1 MNTSFNED
9 EFNKLINTVATSWG
23 SFGISAEEAGKAIN
37 NLTAKLN
44 EFNKTASCDTYEI
57 RGGKGNKKMAM
68 LRPRAGVETESSNRK
83 YDLEIFD
90 ENGDSR
96 LKMPFDE
103 DYVYIIPTAQEK
115 PMKVVFEN
123 DKFIWKG
130 EINANIVNNK
140 NTNIPNKRI
149 AKRRNSIIFS
159 NLSFIRQII
168 F

>member
-1 MNTSFNED
+1 MLDNNMQQQPMNTSFNED

-23 SFGISAEEAGKAIN
+23 SFGISAEETGKAIN
-37 NLTAKLN
+37 NLITKLN
-44 EFNKTASCDTYEI
+44 KFNEIASCDTYEM

-68 LRPRAGVETESSNRK
+68 LRPRADVETESSNRK

-115 PMKVVFEN
+115 PMKLVFEN
-123 DKFIWKG
+123 DEFIWKG
-130 EINANIVNNK
+130 EVNPID
-140 NTNIPNKRI
+140 TN
-149 AKRRNSIIFS
+149 
-159 NLSFIRQII
+159 
-168 F
+168 

>member
-1 MNTSFNED
+1 MLDNNMQQQPMNTSFNED

-44 EFNKTASCDTYEI
+44 EFNKIASCDTYEM
-57 RGGKGNKKMAM
+57 RGGKGNKKMAV
-68 LRPRAGVETESSNRK
+68 LRPRADAETESSNRK

-115 PMKVVFEN
+115 PMKLVFEN
-123 DKFIWKG
+123 DEFIWKG
-130 EINANIVNNK
+130 EVNPID
-140 NTNIPNKRI
+140 TN
-149 AKRRNSIIFS
+149 
-159 NLSFIRQII
+159 
-168 F
+168 

>member
-1 MNTSFNED
+1 MLDNNMQQQPMNTSFNED
-9 EFNKLINTVATSWG
+9 EFNKLINEVATSWG

-44 EFNKTASCDTYEI
+44 EFNKIASFDTYEM
-57 RGGKGNKKMAM
+57 RGGKGNKKMAV

-90 ENGDSR
+90 ENGDSK

-115 PMKVVFEN
+115 PMKLVFEN
-123 DKFIWKG
+123 DEFIWKG
-130 EINANIVNNK
+130 EVNPID
-140 NTNIPNKRI
+140 TN
-149 AKRRNSIIFS
+149 
-159 NLSFIRQII
+159 
-168 F
+168 

>member
-1 MNTSFNED
+1 MLDNNMQQQPMNTSFNED

-37 NLTAKLN
+37 NVIAKLN
-44 EFNKTASCDTYEI
+44 EFNKIASCDTYEM
-57 RGGKGNKKMAM
+57 RGGKGNKKMAV

-115 PMKVVFEN
+115 PMKLIFEN
-123 DKFIWKG
+123 DEFIWKG
-130 EINANIVNNK
+130 EVNPID
-140 NTNIPNKRI
+140 TN
-149 AKRRNSIIFS
+149 
-159 NLSFIRQII
+159 
-168 F
+168 

>member
-1 MNTSFNED
+1 MLDNNMQQQPMNTSFNKD
-9 EFNKLINTVATSWG
+9 EFNKLINKVAASWG

-57 RGGKGNKKMAM
+57 RGGKGNKKMAV

-130 EINANIVNNK
+130 EVNPID
-140 NTNIPNKRI
+140 TN
-149 AKRRNSIIFS
+149 
-159 NLSFIRQII
+159 
-168 F
+168 

>member
-1 MNTSFNED
+1 MNTSFNEN
-9 EFNKLINTVATSWG
+9 EFNKLINEVATSWG

-44 EFNKTASCDTYEI
+44 EFNKIASCDTYEM
-57 RGGKGNKKMAM
+57 RGGKGNKKMAV
-68 LRPRAGVETESSNRK
+68 LRPRAGAETESSNRK

-115 PMKVVFEN
+115 PMKLIFEN
-123 DKFIWKG
+123 DEFIWKG
-130 EINANIVNNK
+130 EVNPID
-140 NTNIPNKRI
+140 TN
-149 AKRRNSIIFS
+149 
-159 NLSFIRQII
+159 
-168 F
+168 

>member
-1 MNTSFNED
+1 MLDNNMQQQPMNTSFNEN
-9 EFNKLINTVATSWG
+9 EFNKLINEVATSWG

-57 RGGKGNKKMAM
+57 RGGKGNKKMAV
-68 LRPRAGVETESSNRK
+68 LRPRADVETESSNRK

-115 PMKVVFEN
+115 PMKLIFEN
-123 DKFIWKG
+123 DEFIWKG
-130 EINANIVNNK
+130 EVNPID
-140 NTNIPNKRI
+140 TN
-149 AKRRNSIIFS
+149 
-159 NLSFIRQII
+159 
-168 F
+168 

>member
-9 EFNKLINTVATSWG
+9 EFNKLINEVATSWG

-44 EFNKTASCDTYEI
+44 EFNKIASCDTYEM
-57 RGGKGNKKMAM
+57 RGGKGNKKMAV
-68 LRPRAGVETESSNRK
+68 LRPRAGAETENSNRK

-115 PMKVVFEN
+115 PMKLVFEN
-123 DKFIWKG
+123 DEFIWKG
-130 EINANIVNNK
+130 EVNPID
-140 NTNIPNKRI
+140 TN
-149 AKRRNSIIFS
+149 
-159 NLSFIRQII
+159 
-168 F
+168 

>member
-1 MNTSFNED
+1 MLDNNMQQQPMNTSFNEN
-9 EFNKLINTVATSWG
+9 EFNKLINEVATSWG

-44 EFNKTASCDTYEI
+44 EFNKIASCDTYEM
-57 RGGKGNKKMAM
+57 RGGKGNKKMAV
-68 LRPRAGVETESSNRK
+68 LRPRAGAETESSNRK

-115 PMKVVFEN
+115 PMKLIFEN
-123 DKFIWKG
+123 DEFIWKG
-130 EINANIVNNK
+130 EVNPID
-140 NTNIPNKRI
+140 TN
-149 AKRRNSIIFS
+149 
-159 NLSFIRQII
+159 
-168 F
+168 

>member
-9 EFNKLINTVATSWG
+9 EFYKLVDKLATYWD

-37 NLTAKLN
+37 DLIAKLD
-44 EFNKTASCDTYEI
+44 EFNKIAPCDAYEI
-57 RGGKGNKKMAM
+57 RGGRGNKKMAM
-68 LRPRAGVETESSNRK
+68 LRPRASVETESSNQK

-115 PMKVVFEN
+115 SMKLVFEN
-123 DKFIWKG
+123 DEFIWKG
-130 EINANIVNNK
+130 EVNPLD
-140 NTNIPNKRI
+140 TN
-149 AKRRNSIIFS
+149 
-159 NLSFIRQII
+159 
-168 F
+168 

>member
-1 MNTSFNED
+1 MLDNNMQQQPITTSFNED
-9 EFNKLINTVATSWG
+9 EFNKLINKVATSWS

-44 EFNKTASCDTYEI
+44 EFNKIASFDTYEM
-57 RGGKGNKKMAM
+57 RGGKGNKKMAV
-68 LRPRAGVETESSNRK
+68 LRPRASVETESSNRK

-115 PMKVVFEN
+115 PMKLVFEN
-123 DKFIWKG
+123 DEFIWKG
-130 EINANIVNNK
+130 EVNPID
-140 NTNIPNKRI
+140 TN
-149 AKRRNSIIFS
+149 
-159 NLSFIRQII
+159 
-168 F
+168 

>member
-1 MNTSFNED
+1 MNTLFNED
-9 EFNKLINTVATSWG
+9 EFNKLINEVATSWG

-44 EFNKTASCDTYEI
+44 EFNKIASFDTYEM
-57 RGGKGNKKMAM
+57 RGGKGNKKMAV

-96 LKMPFDE
+96 LKMPFDK

-115 PMKVVFEN
+115 PMKLVFEN
-123 DKFIWKG
+123 DEFIWKG
-130 EINANIVNNK
+130 EVNPID
-140 NTNIPNKRI
+140 TN
-149 AKRRNSIIFS
+149 
-159 NLSFIRQII
+159 
-168 F
+168 

>member
-1 MNTSFNED
+1 MNTSFNKD
-9 EFNKLINTVATSWG
+9 EFNKLINKVAASWG

-115 PMKVVFEN
+115 PMKLIFEN
-123 DKFIWKG
+123 DEFIWKG
-130 EINANIVNNK
+130 EVNPID
-140 NTNIPNKRI
+140 TN
-149 AKRRNSIIFS
+149 
-159 NLSFIRQII
+159 
-168 F
+168 

>member
-1 MNTSFNED
+1 MLDNNMQQQPMNTSFNED

-44 EFNKTASCDTYEI
+44 EFNKIASCDTYEM
-57 RGGKGNKKMAM
+57 RGGKGNKKMAV

-115 PMKVVFEN
+115 PMKLIFEN
-123 DKFIWKG
+123 DEFIWKG
-130 EINANIVNNK
+130 EVNPID
-140 NTNIPNKRI
+140 TN
-149 AKRRNSIIFS
+149 
-159 NLSFIRQII
+159 
-168 F
+168 

>member
-9 EFNKLINTVATSWG
+9 EFNKLINKVAASWG

-44 EFNKTASCDTYEI
+44 EFNKIASCDTYEM

-68 LRPRAGVETESSNRK
+68 LRPRAGVETESSNQK

-130 EINANIVNNK
+130 EVSPID
-140 NTNIPNKRI
+140 TN
-149 AKRRNSIIFS
+149 
-159 NLSFIRQII
+159 
-168 F
+168 

>member
-9 EFNKLINTVATSWG
+9 EFNKLINKVAASWG

-44 EFNKTASCDTYEI
+44 EFNKIASCDTYEM

-68 LRPRAGVETESSNRK
+68 LRPRADVETESSNRK

-115 PMKVVFEN
+115 PMKLIFEN
-123 DKFIWKG
+123 DEFIWKG
-130 EINANIVNNK
+130 EVNPID
-140 NTNIPNKRI
+140 TN
-149 AKRRNSIIFS
+149 
-159 NLSFIRQII
+159 
-168 F
+168 

>member
-9 EFNKLINTVATSWG
+9 EFNKLINEVATSWG

-44 EFNKTASCDTYEI
+44 EFNKIASCDTYEM
-57 RGGKGNKKMAM
+57 RGGKGNKKMAV
-68 LRPRAGVETESSNRK
+68 LRPRAGAETESSNRK

-115 PMKVVFEN
+115 PMKLVFEN
-123 DKFIWKG
+123 DEFIWKG
-130 EINANIVNNK
+130 EVNPID
-140 NTNIPNKRI
+140 TN
-149 AKRRNSIIFS
+149 
-159 NLSFIRQII
+159 
-168 F
+168 

>member
-1 MNTSFNED
+1 M
-9 EFNKLINTVATSWG
+9 AASWG

-37 NLTAKLN
+37 NLITKLN
-44 EFNKTASCDTYEI
+44 EFNKIASCDTYEI

-68 LRPRAGVETESSNRK
+68 LRPRAGVETESSNQK

-123 DKFIWKG
+123 DEFIWKG
-130 EINANIVNNK
+130 EVNPID
-140 NTNIPNKRI
+140 TN
-149 AKRRNSIIFS
+149 
-159 NLSFIRQII
+159 
-168 F
+168 

>member
-1 MNTSFNED
+1 MLDNNMQQQPMNTSFNED

-44 EFNKTASCDTYEI
+44 EFNKIASCDTYEM
-57 RGGKGNKKMAM
+57 RGGKGNKKMAV
-68 LRPRAGVETESSNRK
+68 LRPRAGAETESSNRK

-115 PMKVVFEN
+115 PMKLIFEN
-123 DKFIWKG
+123 DEFIWKG
-130 EINANIVNNK
+130 EVNPID
-140 NTNIPNKRI
+140 TN
-149 AKRRNSIIFS
+149 
-159 NLSFIRQII
+159 
-168 F
+168 

>member
-1 MNTSFNED
+1 MLDNNMQQQPITTSFNED
-9 EFNKLINTVATSWG
+9 EFNKLINKIATSWG

-37 NLTAKLN
+37 NLIAKLD
-44 EFNKTASCDTYEI
+44 EFNKIAPCNTYEI

-68 LRPRAGVETESSNRK
+68 LRARTDANAESSNRK

-103 DYVYIIPTAQEK
+103 DYVYIIPTVQEK

-130 EINANIVNNK
+130 EVNPID
-140 NTNIPNKRI
+140 TN
-149 AKRRNSIIFS
+149 
-159 NLSFIRQII
+159 
-168 F
+168 

>member
-1 MNTSFNED
+1 MLDNNMQQQPMNTSFNED

-44 EFNKTASCDTYEI
+44 EFNKIASFDTYEI
-57 RGGKGNKKMAM
+57 RGGKGNKKMAV
-68 LRPRAGVETESSNRK
+68 LRPRASVETESPNRK

-115 PMKVVFEN
+115 PMKLVFEN
-123 DKFIWKG
+123 DEFIWKG
-130 EINANIVNNK
+130 EVNPID
-140 NTNIPNKRI
+140 TN
-149 AKRRNSIIFS
+149 
-159 NLSFIRQII
+159 
-168 F
+168 

>member
-1 MNTSFNED
+1 MLDNNMQQQPMNTSFNED

-44 EFNKTASCDTYEI
+44 EFNKIASCDTYEM
-57 RGGKGNKKMAM
+57 RGGKGNKKMAV
-68 LRPRAGVETESSNRK
+68 LRPRAGVETEGSNRK

-115 PMKVVFEN
+115 PMKLIFEN
-123 DKFIWKG
+123 DEFIWKG
-130 EINANIVNNK
+130 EVNPID
-140 NTNIPNKRI
+140 TN
-149 AKRRNSIIFS
+149 
-159 NLSFIRQII
+159 
-168 F
+168 

>member
-1 MNTSFNED
+1 MLDNNMQQQPMNTSFNEN
-9 EFNKLINTVATSWG
+9 EFNKLINEVATSWG

-44 EFNKTASCDTYEI
+44 EFNKIASCDTYEM
-57 RGGKGNKKMAM
+57 RGGKGNKKMAV

-115 PMKVVFEN
+115 PMKLVFEN
-123 DKFIWKG
+123 DEFIWKG
-130 EINANIVNNK
+130 EVNPID
-140 NTNIPNKRI
+140 TN
-149 AKRRNSIIFS
+149 
-159 NLSFIRQII
+159 
-168 F
+168 

>member
-1 MNTSFNED
+1 MLDNNMQQQPMNTSFNED

-44 EFNKTASCDTYEI
+44 EFNKIASCDTYEI

-123 DKFIWKG
+123 DEFIWKG
-130 EINANIVNNK
+130 EVNPID
-140 NTNIPNKRI
+140 TN
-149 AKRRNSIIFS
+149 
-159 NLSFIRQII
+159 
-168 F
+168 

>member
-1 MNTSFNED
+1 MLDNNMQQQPMNTSFNKD
-9 EFNKLINTVATSWG
+9 EFNKLINKVAASWG

-115 PMKVVFEN
+115 PMKLIFEN
-123 DKFIWKG
+123 DEFIWKG
-130 EINANIVNNK
+130 EVNPID
-140 NTNIPNKRI
+140 TN
-149 AKRRNSIIFS
+149 
-159 NLSFIRQII
+159 
-168 F
+168 

>member
-1 MNTSFNED
+1 MSTSFNED
-9 EFNKLINTVATSWG
+9 ELNKLINTVATSWG

-44 EFNKTASCDTYEI
+44 EFNKIASFDTYEM
-57 RGGKGNKKMAM
+57 RGGKGNKKMAV

-115 PMKVVFEN
+115 PMKLIFEN
-123 DKFIWKG
+123 DEFIWKG
-130 EINANIVNNK
+130 EVNPID
-140 NTNIPNKRI
+140 TN
-149 AKRRNSIIFS
+149 
-159 NLSFIRQII
+159 
-168 F
+168 

>member
-1 MNTSFNED
+1 MNTLFNED
-9 EFNKLINTVATSWG
+9 EFNKLINTVAASWG

-130 EINANIVNNK
+130 EVNPID
-140 NTNIPNKRI
+140 TN
-149 AKRRNSIIFS
+149 
-159 NLSFIRQII
+159 
-168 F
+168 

>member
-1 MNTSFNED
+1 MLDNNMQQQPMNTLFNED
-9 EFNKLINTVATSWG
+9 EFNKLINEVATSWG

-44 EFNKTASCDTYEI
+44 EFNKIASCDTYEM
-57 RGGKGNKKMAM
+57 RGGKGNKKMAV
-68 LRPRAGVETESSNRK
+68 LRPRAGAETESSNRK

-115 PMKVVFEN
+115 PMKLIFEN
-123 DKFIWKG
+123 DEFIWKG
-130 EINANIVNNK
+130 EVNPIDIN
-140 NTNIPNKRI
+140 
-149 AKRRNSIIFS
+149 
-159 NLSFIRQII
+159 
-168 F
+168 

>member
-1 MNTSFNED
+1 MLDNNMQQQPMNTSFNEN
-9 EFNKLINTVATSWG
+9 EFNKLINEVATSWG

-44 EFNKTASCDTYEI
+44 EFNKIASCDTYEM
-57 RGGKGNKKMAM
+57 RGGKGNKKMAV
-68 LRPRAGVETESSNRK
+68 LRPRAGVETESSNQK

-115 PMKVVFEN
+115 PMKLIFEN
-123 DKFIWKG
+123 DEFIWKG
-130 EINANIVNNK
+130 EVNPID
-140 NTNIPNKRI
+140 TN
-149 AKRRNSIIFS
+149 
-159 NLSFIRQII
+159 
-168 F
+168 